1 MVRGASPENFCAKG
15 KRRFYFVHRLTA
27 RRALFWHL
35 LFGNFHVRATLLTVK
50 SVPAVGRFCGFSN
63 CCAINNI
70 TIVTHSL
77 TDYYLRDD
85 KMAFWGLKVE
95 PGKWTPFVPPPD
107 EALRLHI
114 SQVSP
119 KSYDQSRLAA
129 DRRRASHG
137 RSEPTHSASLTKPSQ
152 PSPNAGHPRRRYPQR
167 QGAHHRQVPRRG

>member
-1 MVRGASPENFCAKG
+1 MGNVTDGKKCAG
-15 KRRFYFVHRLTA
+15 G
-27 RRALFWHL
+27 W
-35 LFGNFHVRATLLTVK
+35 
-50 SVPAVGRFCGFSN
+50 AVLRFSN

-152 PSPNAGHPRRRYPQR
+152 PPPNAGHPRRGYPQR
-167 QGAHHRQVPRRG
+167 QGTHHRQVPRRG

>member
-1 MVRGASPENFCAKG
+1 MSRCEVQVPRTFAKG
-15 KRRFYFVHRLTA
+15 KRRYYFVHRLTA
-27 RRALFWHL
+27 RRRLLLAFTFWQFPRTGNVPDGKKCAGGWAVLRFLQL
-35 LFGNFHVRATLLTVK
+35 LRHQQHH
-50 SVPAVGRFCGFSN
+50 
-63 CCAINNI
+63 

-119 KSYDQSRLAA
+119 
-129 DRRRASHG
+129 G
-137 RSEPTHSASLTKPSQ
+137 
-152 PSPNAGHPRRRYPQR
+152 
-167 QGAHHRQVPRRG
+167 

>member
-1 MVRGASPENFCAKG
+1 MSCECKSENFCAKG
-15 KRRFYFVHRLTA
+15 KRRYYFVHRLTA
-27 RRALFWHL
+27 RRRLLLAFTFWQFPRTGNVTDGKKCALRLGSF
-35 LFGNFHVRATLLTVK
+35 AK
-50 SVPAVGRFCGFSN
+50 FCGFSN

-119 KSYDQSRLAA
+119 
-129 DRRRASHG
+129 G
-137 RSEPTHSASLTKPSQ
+137 
-152 PSPNAGHPRRRYPQR
+152 
-167 QGAHHRQVPRRG
+167 